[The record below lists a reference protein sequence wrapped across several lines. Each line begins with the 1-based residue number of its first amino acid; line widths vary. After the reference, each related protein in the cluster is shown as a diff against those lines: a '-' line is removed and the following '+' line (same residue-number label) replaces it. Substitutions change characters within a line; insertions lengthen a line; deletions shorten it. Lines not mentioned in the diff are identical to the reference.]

1 MLNTPA
7 IDTGSK
13 IMTPLA
19 NQLLIDAFDKRWK
32 NYRSEL
38 KRCRDEFSNEAV
50 HDVRIAAR
58 RLLSLIQLL
67 NSISPRPRLQK
78 LSRSFK
84 DQLNEFDDL
93 RDTQVILAE
102 FSETIQ
108 ELPQLHRVQIY
119 LQVVEENLLKTL
131 RKKLKVIDLF
141 DVSKR
146 MRRTR
151 ESILSEINGDLV
163 PQILQAVDDAY
174 LLTKQRHS
182 WINLAQPATVHR
194 VRIAFKGFRYMVEI
208 IHPLLD
214 GFPETNLKLM
224 NDYQSLMGEIQDVEV
239 IMQTLADFPSHAA
252 SFDPKPVRDYYEHR
266 HTEAI
271 SAYVEK
277 MNQINDFWRPAPD
290 QSFPWEK
297 TP

>member
-1 MLNTPA
+1 
-7 IDTGSK
+7 
-13 IMTPLA
+13 MTLLA
-19 NQLLIDAFDKRWK
+19 NQLLLDAFDKRWK
-32 NYRSEL
+32 KYRSEL
-38 KRCRDEFSNEAV
+38 KRCQAEFSNESV

-84 DQLNEFDDL
+84 DQLDEFDDL

-108 ELPQLHRVQIY
+108 ELPQLQKVQMY
-119 LQVVEENLLKTL
+119 LQAVEEDLLKTL

-151 ESILSEINGDLV
+151 ETIESETKEDLV

-174 LLTKQRHS
+174 LLTKQRHG
-182 WINLAQPATVHR
+182 WINPSQPATIHR

-208 IHPLLD
+208 IHPLLN
-214 GFPETNLKLM
+214 GFPEANLKLM

-239 IMQTLADFPSHAA
+239 IMQTLADFPASTS
-252 SFDPKPVRDYYEHR
+252 SFDLKSVRGYYESR
-266 HTEAI
+266 HAEAT
-271 SAYVEK
+271 SAYIEK
-277 MNQINDFWRPAPD
+277 MNQINDFWRAAPD
-290 QSFPWEK
+290 QPFPWEK
-297 TP
+297 TT